1 MKPLISPDHQ
11 RSSPQPL
18 ISSLDFH
25 LYTNTTLYNAL
36 NSETSLIQF
45 YPVQSSPANNQPT
58 MRLAHLHLP
67 HITPFTRV
75 SQIQETLTSRLLAAK
90 NHRGPGHPPPP
101 DPTIITFTPN
111 PVYTTGR
118 RDLPPSNTRNTT
130 KPPASRG
137 GGAQLSL
144 PAALEPIRSLLTAP
158 STTSEPARPRPDAVA
173 EYHPTLRGGQTTY
186 HGPGQLVAYTVLDL
200 RRHGLTPRCHIR
212 VLEDSV
218 VDVLRGFGVRGLIT
232 DDPGVWV
239 AAPSKLQSPPSTEA
253 QAQAPSQAG
262 PASGVEVP
270 KKITAVGVH
279 LRRNISSY
287 GIGLNVSEEPMW
299 YFRQIV
305 ACGLEGREATSLEE
319 VGVSGVSVDD
329 VAGRFVRAF
338 VERVNRGSDCAKSY
352 GNGMLW
358 EEVDSVYRIGEGD
371 V

>member
-1 MKPLISPDHQ
+1 MTPC
-11 RSSPQPL
+11 
-18 ISSLDFH
+18 
-25 LYTNTTLYNAL
+25 
-36 NSETSLIQF
+36 
-45 YPVQSSPANNQPT
+45 PANNQPT

-90 NHRGPGHPPPP
+90 NHQGPGHPPPP

-130 KPPASRG
+130 KSPASG

-144 PAALEPIRSLLTAP
+144 PAALEPIRSLLKAP

-253 QAQAPSQAG
+253 QAQAPSQSE

-305 ACGLEGREATSLEE
+305 ACGLEGRETTSLEG